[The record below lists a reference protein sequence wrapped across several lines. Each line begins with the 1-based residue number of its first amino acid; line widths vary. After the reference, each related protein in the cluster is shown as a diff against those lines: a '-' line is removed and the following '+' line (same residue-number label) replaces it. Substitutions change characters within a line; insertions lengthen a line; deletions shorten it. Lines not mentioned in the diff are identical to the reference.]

1 MTQGEIM
8 RQMATIRRIEEIRPI
23 PDADKICSYRVGGW
37 WVVDSIGKY
46 SVDDL
51 VVYCEIDS
59 FIPHEIAPFLS
70 KGKEPREYE
79 GVKGERL
86 RTVKLKGQISQ
97 GLLLPLEP
105 TCSMIESELLE
116 SLDVSNHLNIQ
127 KYEPPI
133 PAQLA
138 GLIKGNFPSRIPKTD
153 QERIQ
158 NLSKEFIQWKEQGL
172 TFEITEKC
180 DGSSM
185 TCYVIDNEF
194 GVCSRNLDLK
204 FDENNTFWKVAIA
217 NNFEEKL
224 KSFGKNIAIQGE
236 LIGMGV
242 NGNIYKMNNHKFV
255 LFDIYDID
263 EGRYFN
269 SEERNEFAADFGI
282 EHVPVI
288 QFNSLVEF
296 DDIQCVLTFAEGK
309 SIINPVVEREG
320 LVFKCQE
327 KPDISFKS
335 ISNRFLIKNGD

>member
-1 MTQGEIM
+1 MYKNGERM
-8 RQMATIRRIEEIRPI
+8 MAWIAKIDKVERHPN
-23 PDADKICSYRVGGW
+23 ADSLDICTVGGW
-37 WVVDSIGKY
+37 NCITKLGEFNQG
-46 SVDDL
+46 DL
-51 VVYCEIDS
+51 VIYVSIDS

-116 SLDVSNHLNIQ
+116 GLDISNHLNIQ

-269 SEERNEFAADFGI
+269 SEERNEFAADFDI

-288 QFNSLVEF
+288 RFNSLVEF
-296 DDIQCVLTFAEGK
+296 NDIQCVLTFAEGK

-320 LVFKCQE
+320 LVFKCVE
-327 KPDISFKS
+327 NPDISFKS

>member
-1 MTQGEIM
+1 MTD
-8 RQMATIRRIEEIRPI
+8 RKMATLRKVEEVRAI
-23 PDADKICSYRVGGW
+23 PEADKICAYRIGGW
-37 WVVDSIGKY
+37 WVVDSVGKY
-46 SVDDL
+46 FIDDL

-59 FIPHEIAPFLS
+59 WIPNEIAPFLS

-79 GVKGERL
+79 GIKGERL
-86 RTVKLKGQISQ
+86 RTVKLRGQISQ

-105 TCSMIESELLE
+105 TCSMIESELCE
-116 SLDVSNHLNIQ
+116 GLDVSELLGIV

-158 NLSKEFIQWKEQGL
+158 NLSKQFIQWKDQGL

-185 TCYVIDNEF
+185 TCYVIDDVF

-242 NGNIYKMNNHKFV
+242 NGNIYKMNDHKFV

>member
-1 MTQGEIM
+1 M
-8 RQMATIRRIEEIRPI
+8 RQMATIRKIEEIRPI

-97 GLLLPLEP
+97 GLLLALEP
-105 TCSMIESELLE
+105 TCSMIESILFEG
-116 SLDVSNHLNIQ
+116 LDVSFPLNI
-127 KYEPPI
+127 KLYEPPI

-153 QERIQ
+153 EPRIQ
-158 NLSKEFIQWKEQGL
+158 NLSKELEEWKVKKYNWEV
-172 TFEITEKC
+172 TEKC

-185 TCYVIDNEF
+185 TVYFLDGEF

-204 FDENNTFWKVAIA
+204 LDPNNTFWKVAIA

-224 KSFGKNIAIQGE
+224 RSCGKNIAIQGE
-236 LIGMGV
+236 LVGNGV
-242 NGNIYKMNNHKFV
+242 NGNIYKMTEHKFY
-255 LFDIYDID
+255 LFNIYDID
-263 EGRYFN
+263 KGEYYTPDDRLKFSVEN
-269 SEERNEFAADFGI
+269 NID
-282 EHVPVI
+282 HVPTFMNICLENVSVDNLL
-288 QFNSLVEF
+288 QMAEEKSL
-296 DDIQCVLTFAEGK
+296 
-309 SIINPVVEREG
+309 INHSVEREG
-320 LVFKCQE
+320 LVFKCVE
-327 KPDISFKS
+327 DPSISFKA
-335 ISNRFLIKNGD
+335 ISNKFLMKTGG